1 MKSNVKKFRESDFS
15 VFAYSHIHLFSFM
28 ALISE
33 KYISQKK
40 KYIIDFYITKNL
52 EKDFILLKDI
62 LILFFNSKDKKLI
75 IEMQIFSSPGTGKGL
90 TKKIL
95 GYFYNFFKFKHFVSK
110 KCFIP
115 NSSNPYI
122 ALCLKRSRSNKII
135 NIDEGFSLAS
145 LKRYFELGHKS
156 LVYKFLKLLP
166 KIKISPCLLD
176 LNSQDPAFF
185 FKSNEINKLLI
196 KNKKKR
202 NVYELSLFMEN
213 FIKNIQPF
221 FLEKFNNNFS
231 AKLNKENYL
240 FIVTSPL
247 SANKYTEY
255 FEQEIDLIE
264 SFLKIY
270 IVKNPNVNI
279 VIKPHY
285 RESIQKYEKLKNKNK
300 SIQITSPDQP
310 FQLIAM
316 LYENLEIV
324 CFHSSA
330 VFSISFL
337 KNIKKIYCLC
347 PQVKTKAMLTISDSL
362 KNFTSEKINFL
373 DDNSYKL
380 WREN

>member
-1 MKSNVKKFRESDFS
+1 MKFNLKKFRESDFS

-33 KYISQKK
+33 KYMNQKK
-40 KYIIDFYITKNL
+40 NYIIDFYITKNL
-52 EKDFILLKDI
+52 EKDFLFLKDI
-62 LILFFNSKDKKLI
+62 LILFFNSKDKKLTI
-75 IEMQIFSSPGTGKGL
+75 KMQIFSSPGTGKGL
-90 TKKIL
+90 NKKVL

-115 NSSNPYI
+115 NSANPYI
-122 ALCLKRSRSNKII
+122 SLCLKRSKANKII

-145 LKRYFELGHKS
+145 LKRYFELGQKS
-156 LVYKFLKLLP
+156 LMYKFFQLLP
-166 KIKISPCLLD
+166 NIKISPCLLD
-176 LNSQDPAFF
+176 LNSQDPAFY

-202 NVYELSLFMEN
+202 KVYELSLFLEN
-213 FIKNIQPF
+213 FMKNIKPYY
-221 FLEKFNNNFS
+221 LEKYNNNFS
-231 AKLNKENYL
+231 TSINKGNYL
-240 FIVTSPL
+240 FVVTSPL
-247 SANKYTEY
+247 STNKYTEY

-264 SFLKIY
+264 SFLEVY
-270 IVKNPNVNI
+270 IEKNPNVNI

-285 RESIQKYEKLKNKNK
+285 RESVYKYEKLKNKNK
-300 SIQITSPDQP
+300 SIKIMSPNQP

-362 KNFTSEKINFL
+362 KNFNSEKINFM
-373 DDNSYKL
+373 DDNSYTIWQK
-380 WREN
+380 N

>member
-1 MKSNVKKFRESDFS
+1 MKFNVKKFRESDFS

-33 KYISQKK
+33 KYMNQKK
-40 KYIIDFYITKNL
+40 DYIIDFYITKNL
-52 EKDFILLKDI
+52 EKDFLFLKDI

-75 IEMQIFSSPGTGKGL
+75 IKMQIFSSPGTGKGL
-90 TKKIL
+90 NKKVL

-115 NSSNPYI
+115 NSANPYI
-122 ALCLKRSRSNKII
+122 SLCLKRSKANKII

-145 LKRYFELGHKS
+145 LKRYFELGQKS
-156 LVYKFLKLLP
+156 LMYKFFQLLP
-166 KIKISPCLLD
+166 NIKISPCLLD
-176 LNSQDPAFF
+176 LNSQDPAFY

-202 NVYELSLFMEN
+202 KVYELSLFLEN
-213 FIKNIQPF
+213 FMKNIKPYY
-221 FLEKFNNNFS
+221 LEKYNNNFS
-231 AKLNKENYL
+231 TSINKGNYL
-240 FIVTSPL
+240 FVVTSPL
-247 SANKYTEY
+247 STNKYTEY

-264 SFLKIY
+264 SFLEVY
-270 IVKNPNVNI
+270 IEKNPNVNI

-285 RESIQKYEKLKNKNK
+285 RESVYKYEKLKNKNK
-300 SIQITSPDQP
+300 SIKIMSPNQP

-362 KNFTSEKINFL
+362 KNFNSEKINFM
-373 DDNSYKL
+373 DDNSYTIWQK
-380 WREN
+380 N

>member
-1 MKSNVKKFRESDFS
+1 MKFNVKKFRESDFS

-33 KYISQKK
+33 KYMNQKK
-40 KYIIDFYITKNL
+40 DYIIDFYITKNL
-52 EKDFILLKDI
+52 EKDFLFLKDI

-75 IEMQIFSSPGTGKGL
+75 IKMQIFSSPGTGKGL
-90 TKKIL
+90 NKKVL

-110 KCFIP
+110 QCFIP
-115 NSSNPYI
+115 NSANPYI
-122 ALCLKRSRSNKII
+122 SLCLKRSKANKII

-145 LKRYFELGHKS
+145 LKRYFELGQKS
-156 LVYKFLKLLP
+156 LMYKFFQLLP
-166 KIKISPCLLD
+166 NIKISPCLLD
-176 LNSQDPAFF
+176 LNSQDPAFY

-202 NVYELSLFMEN
+202 KVYELSLFLEN
-213 FIKNIQPF
+213 FMKNIKPYY
-221 FLEKFNNNFS
+221 LEKYNNNFS
-231 AKLNKENYL
+231 TSINKGNYL
-240 FIVTSPL
+240 FVVTSPL

-264 SFLKIY
+264 SFLEIY
-270 IVKNPNVNI
+270 IEKNPNVNI

-285 RESIQKYEKLKNKNK
+285 RESVYKYEKLKNKNK
-300 SIQITSPDQP
+300 SIKIMSPNQP

-362 KNFTSEKINFL
+362 KNFNSEKINFM
-373 DDNSYKL
+373 DDNSYTIWQK
-380 WREN
+380 N